1 MQVQHAIQAFGAWLL
16 QDQRLQLSEAPHSS
30 QEDAQEDP
38 AEPALAQKPAQ
49 LHKVAKMAQSGQF
62 AGLVELQQAVQS
74 ALEAAHAEA
83 VQSLKHKGPTFRS
96 ALTGFSDRCQGFA
109 CASDM
114 ARKLCGGL
122 LGSLSSSCP
131 QRLKAWSQ
139 RCDAACLAH
148 KIPALSLVTLPPRTC
163 NMVYPVP
170 CSHVHHLHQD
180 CPSGGSTAATAPTQQ
195 QMVLMCRRLARL
207 AAVSGLQDSIAEWH
221 HSTQLKLQLQ
231 CPKQQRLLACGQ
243 LAAQHQVQD
252 QQPLVPQPSQ
262 AKGRMAGTGFAGT
275 PARGIHFDDSSSDC
289 D

>member
-49 LHKVAKMAQSGQF
+49 LRKVANMAQSGQF

-170 CSHVHHLHQD
+170 CSHVHHLH
-180 CPSGGSTAATAPTQQ
+180 SGLYFWGENRGISTHTAANGAHVQA
-195 QMVLMCRRLARL
+195 LGKAGSSERAARL
-207 AAVSGLQDSIAEWH
+207 HCRVASLNPAQAAA
-221 HSTQLKLQLQ
+221 T
-231 CPKQQRLLACGQ
+231 
-243 LAAQHQVQD
+243 
-252 QQPLVPQPSQ
+252 VP
-262 AKGRMAGTGFAGT
+262 
-275 PARGIHFDDSSSDC
+275 
-289 D
+289 